1 MSNDPYGERP
11 SDPAPGGWG
20 DDPGRDAGY
29 GTGPDGGYG
38 PAPGWGQDP
47 IPTGGRPASVGKRFG
62 AFILDA
68 MGLGI
73 VLGILLVLTPLG
85 GSFFTPDGGGGYVQG
100 LIFAI
105 ATVAYFALMEA
116 GSGQTVAKRL
126 LGIKVVSEDGSPVNL
141 QQAVIR
147 RVPFVV
153 GNILPTFIGGLVS
166 FGLTLAILI
175 TAIQDQVAHQGLHDK
190 WGKTR
195 VIEV

>member
-20 DDPGRDAGY
+20 DDPGRDAEY
-29 GTGPDGGYG
+29 GTGPDAGYG

-47 IPTGGRPASVGKRFG
+47 IPSGGRPASVGKRFG

-73 VLGILLVLTPLG
+73 VLGIVLVLTPLG
-85 GSFFTPDGGGGYVQG
+85 GNIFAADGGGYVQG

-116 GSGQTVAKRL
+116 ASGQTVAKRL
-126 LGIKVVSEDGSPVNL
+126 LGIKVVSEDGSPVSI

-153 GNILPTFIGGLVS
+153 GNVLPTFIGGLVS